1 MSTTQSMQ
9 VHLELNLKTLKL
21 PTMLRSYQKISEDAA
36 EEGLTCEQYLYR
48 LTDTEVE
55 KRREH
60 KVRTLIQHAKFP
72 LKKLLSE
79 FKFEEAPSVSRQT
92 FIELAEGHFLAD
104 AKNILMYGPPGTG
117 KSHLAIGLA
126 RELCIRQKKV
136 IFFTACDL
144 TQRLIREKNNL
155 RLSEFLKKLNRY
167 DLICIDELGFIPF
180 ERAEADLLFQ
190 CFSACYE
197 KTSILVTTNLVFS
210 EWDEIFK
217 DAKATTA
224 AIDRLIHHSYL
235 FEMISDE
242 SYRAK
247 EARKNMDPKRQ
258 K

>member
-36 EEGLTCEQYLYR
+36 EEGLSCEQYLYR

-117 KSHLAIGLA
+117 KSHLAMGLA

-144 TQRLIREKNNL
+144 T
-155 RLSEFLKKLNRY
+155 
-167 DLICIDELGFIPF
+167 
-180 ERAEADLLFQ
+180 
-190 CFSACYE
+190 
-197 KTSILVTTNLVFS
+197 
-210 EWDEIFK
+210 
-217 DAKATTA
+217 
-224 AIDRLIHHSYL
+224 
-235 FEMISDE
+235 
-242 SYRAK
+242 
-247 EARKNMDPKRQ
+247 
-258 K
+258 